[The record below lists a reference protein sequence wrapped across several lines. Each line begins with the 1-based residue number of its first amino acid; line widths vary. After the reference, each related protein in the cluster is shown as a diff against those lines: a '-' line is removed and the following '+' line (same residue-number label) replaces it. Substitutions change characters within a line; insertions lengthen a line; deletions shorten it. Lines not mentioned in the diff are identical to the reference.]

1 MKLELTETSVGFHP
15 LLSAAATL
23 LLAELAP
30 VVDLDVV
37 AALHDVG
44 DVPLGID
51 LLAVLQD
58 LDLVSLAGGLHV
70 GVGLPLPWRE
80 GGEVRWRE

>member
-1 MKLELTETSVGFHP
+1 MRLTETSVWLDP
-15 LLSAAATL
+15 LLAATPAL
-23 LLAELAP
+23 LLAQLAP
-30 VVDLDVV
+30 VGHLDVV

-44 DVPLGID
+44 DVSLRID

-70 GVGLPLPWRE
+70 RV
-80 GGEVRWRE
+80 

>member
-1 MKLELTETSVGFHP
+1 MSPTS
-15 LLSAAATL
+15 TL

-70 GVGLPLPWRE
+70 GV
-80 GGEVRWRE
+80 

>member
-1 MKLELTETSVGFHP
+1 MTLTETSVRLDP
-15 LLSAAATL
+15 LLGSTSAL

-30 VVDLDVV
+30 VVDLHVV

-70 GVGLPLPWRE
+70 GVGLPLAWRE

>member
-1 MKLELTETSVGFHP
+1 MSLVVKLDNLLTEASVGLDP
-15 LLSAAATL
+15 LLGASSAL

-44 DVPLGID
+44 DVPLGVD
-51 LLAVLQD
+51 LLAVLED
-58 LDLVSLAGGLHV
+58 LDLVLLTRGLHISV
-70 GVGLPLPWRE
+70 RLPFS
-80 GGEVRWRE
+80 

>member
-1 MKLELTETSVGFHP
+1 MSPTS
-15 LLSAAATL
+15 TL
-23 LLAELAP
+23 LLSELAP

-37 AALHDVG
+37 TALHDVS

-51 LLAVLQD
+51 LLAVFQD

-70 GVGLPLPWRE
+70 GVGLPLAWRE
-80 GGEVRWRE
+80 GGEARWRE